1 MSFDSVSEESNSNDA
16 PSANLKSSNG
26 RRFSKD
32 QPDTM
37 DISPG
42 SSHER
47 RSRRSSRDRERTPS
61 PRYRSHKKKKRER
74 TPSASPPFDRSSS
87 RRSRSRSRSRRDRDR
102 SQNGRDRFKRRE
114 RDERKSKKDR
124 RSRRDRSRSPQRRKS
139 GKSRRRKS
147 TSSDSSDDEI
157 TLRDR
162 TTLFGELVRKHGES
176 ADALIRNRDKHRKLK
191 RRKRDTSSSSSSS
204 EDAKNIDKKPTTVPM
219 SLPVACPPPTF
230 LDPATAQY
238 YQLIT
243 ASGLVVP
250 VAVPPPSVVGMH
262 LPPPPIPPAPGASSM
277 DSKNISS
284 LPTEMVVPPLSSIPV
299 PPPPVPPIPFEP
311 APPPPIPPLPSMT
324 VSASALSDPAVPS
337 GSGAIGASSLSVPT
351 RSSGLPMPNVSNIK
365 KRGFDRPTVL
375 NKIRRGIDLSNEWG
389 SGFVEKYE
397 ILYQV
402 GEGTYGQVYKA
413 RDKVTGEQVALKK
426 VRLENEKEGFP
437 ITAVREIKIL
447 RQLNHA
453 NVVKLIDI
461 VTDKLSAADMRTE
474 RANFY
479 LVFEYVDHDLMG
491 LLEASH
497 LINFHN
503 DQIRSLFKQLIL
515 GLEYCHSAGFLHRDI
530 KCSNILLNNR
540 GELKIADFGLARYYS
555 SDQERLYTN
564 RVITLWYRPPE
575 LLLGDEHYGPAID
588 VWSIGCILGEFFTR
602 KPLFQGNNEAG
613 QLDLISKVCGT
624 PCLANWPDVEKMP
637 LFNTLRSKKQHV
649 RCLREEF
656 SQIMPSGAIDL
667 MDKMLLLDP
676 KRRISAKDAI
686 SHYWIKNFDY
696 ATVPPLRLPQHQD
709 CHELWSKKQRKER
722 RSLNPKM
729 TVPPFDGQDLETS
742 NHPSCIGPSSQSLQ
756 YDRRRNSPSNGF
768 VPGSS
773 SINPSKTEA
782 IEQSIYAALY
792 GSDTS
797 QLIRLLQY
805 TNAAEDLH
813 IFNKLSQISQFA
825 PLQAD
830 DPRPM
835 KERLLELL
843 SNRNYFNAKPSTNN
857 FIAGNTVQQ
866 GPRSVNVMRL
876 YSCDKKRRCSKRH
889 RMRPQ
894 PVSSSHPTE
903 FSDVIPISVC
913 LLCACF

>member
-1 MSFDSVSEESNSNDA
+1 MSFDSVSEESNSNDLPA
-16 PSANLKSSNG
+16 GSVKSSNG
-26 RRFSKD
+26 RRVSRD
-32 QPDTM
+32 QPDM
-37 DISPG
+37 DISPS

-47 RSRRSSRDRERTPS
+47 RSRRGSKDRDRTPS
-61 PRYRSHKKKKRER
+61 PRHRSHKRRKRER
-74 TPSASPPFDRSSS
+74 TPSASPPFERDRGSS

-102 SQNGRDRFKRRE
+102 SQNGRDRFKRRD
-114 RDERKSKKDR
+114 RDDRKGKKEKR
-124 RSRRDRSRSPQRRKS
+124 NRRDRSRTPVRRKS
-139 GKSRRRKS
+139 GKSRRRRS

-162 TTLFGELVRKHGES
+162 TTLFGELVRKHGNS

-191 RRKRDTSSSSSSS
+191 RRKGNSSSSSSS
-204 EDAKNIDKKPTTVPM
+204 SDDAKNIDKKPAAVPISM
-219 SLPVACPPPTF
+219 PVACPPPTF

-250 VAVPPPSVVGMH
+250 VAVPPPPSISGMH
-262 LPPPPIPPAPGASSM
+262 LPPPPIPPVPGVSCSTDA
-277 DSKNISS
+277 KN
-284 LPTEMVVPPLSSIPV
+284 VPV
-299 PPPPVPPIPFEP
+299 PPPATIMLPSLGSIPIPPPLPPLPPPPFEA
-311 APPPPIPPLPSMT
+311 APPPPLPPPGSVT
-324 VSASALSDPAVPS
+324 SSDSHVDQAVPS
-337 GSGAIGASSLSVPT
+337 GSGPSCSTSHT
-351 RSSGLPMPNVSNIK
+351 RSGLPIPNVSNIK

-375 NKIRRGIDLSNEWG
+375 NKIRRDIDLSQEWG

-413 RDKVTGEQVALKK
+413 RDKITGEQVALKK

-497 LINFHN
+497 LVNFHN

-515 GLEYCHSAGFLHRDI
+515 GLEYCHAAGFLHRDI

-602 KPLFQGNNEAG
+602 KPLFQGNNEAA
-613 QLDLISKVCGT
+613 QLDLISRVCGT
-624 PCLANWPDVEKMP
+624 PSPANWPDVEKMP
-637 LFNTLRSKKQHV
+637 LYNTLRSKKQYV

-656 SQIMPSGAIDL
+656 AQIVPSGAIDL

-686 SHYWIKNFDY
+686 SHFWIKNFDY
-696 ATVPPLRLPQHQD
+696 STVPPLRLPQHQD

-722 RSLNPKM
+722 RSINPR
-729 TVPPFDGQDLETS
+729 TQQFEGQESELSACPPAPTATL
-742 NHPSCIGPSSQSLQ
+742 H
-756 YDRRRNSPSNGF
+756 YDRRRNSPSNGY
-768 VPGSS
+768 VNSS
-773 SINPSKTEA
+773 SVNPSRTEA
-782 IEQSIYAALY
+782 VEQAISALLRT
-792 GSDTS
+792 SDTT
-797 QLIRLLQY
+797 QLLRLLQY
-805 TNAAEDLH
+805 TSEADDAA
-813 IFNKLSQISQFA
+813 IYNRLSQSGHLVV
-825 PLQAD
+825 PPGD
-830 DPRPM
+830 SRPI
-835 KERLLELL
+835 KERLIDAL
-843 SNRNYFNAKPSTNN
+843 SSRAHLGSGST
-857 FIAGNTVQQ
+857 
-866 GPRSVNVMRL
+866 SVNFVSGHPGNVHHQIPTTANPIENSSVYRGVT
-876 YSCDKKRRCSKRH
+876 H
-889 RMRPQ
+889 HPQ
-894 PVSSSHPTE
+894 PP
-903 FSDVIPISVC
+903 PYR
-913 LLCACF
+913 

>member
-1 MSFDSVSEESNSNDA
+1 MSFDSVSEESNSNDIPPA
-16 PSANLKSSNG
+16 ASLKSVNG
-26 RRFSKD
+26 RRLSKE
-32 QPDTM
+32 QPDAM
-37 DISPG
+37 DISPS

-47 RSRRSSRDRERTPS
+47 RSRKGSRDRERSVS
-61 PRYRSHKKKKRER
+61 PRYKSYKRKKRER
-74 TPSASPPFDRSSS
+74 TPSSSPPFDRDRGSS
-87 RRSRSRSRSRRDRDR
+87 RRSRSRSRRDRDR
-102 SQNGRDRFKRRE
+102 SLNGRDRFKRRDRE
-114 RDERKSKKDR
+114 DRKSKKDK
-124 RSRRDRSRSPQRRKS
+124 RSRRDRSRTPQRRKS
-139 GKSRRRKS
+139 GKSRRRRS
-147 TSSDSSDDEI
+147 TTSDSSDDQI

-176 ADALIRNRDKHRKLK
+176 ADALIRNRDKHRKMK
-191 RRKRDTSSSSSSS
+191 RRKRDSSSTSSSS
-204 EDAKNIDKKPTTVPM
+204 DDGKNIDKKTANVPI
-219 SLPVACPPPTF
+219 SIPVACPPPTF
-230 LDPATAQY
+230 LDPSTAQY

-262 LPPPPIPPAPGASSM
+262 LPPPPIPPVPGTSCSTDTKIFASTATAV
-277 DSKNISS
+277 
-284 LPTEMVVPPLSSIPV
+284 PVPPLSSIPV
-299 PPPPVPPIPFEP
+299 PPPLPPL
-311 APPPPIPPLPSMT
+311 PPPPFEVVPPPPLPSGSLT
-324 VSASALSDPAVPS
+324 TSEKTSLISSDPTMPS
-337 GSGAIGASSLSVPT
+337 GSECTVANSSSHP
-351 RSSGLPMPNVSNIK
+351 RGSALPMPNVSNIK
-365 KRGFDRPTVL
+365 KRGFDCPTVL
-375 NKIRRGIDLSNEWG
+375 NKTRRNIDLSMEWG

-413 RDKVTGEQVALKK
+413 RDKITGEQVALKK

-540 GELKIADFGLARYYS
+540 GEIKIADFGLARYYS

-602 KPLFQGNNEAG
+602 KPLFQGNNEAA

-624 PCLANWPDVEKMP
+624 PCSSVWPDVEKMP
-637 LFNTLRSKKQHV
+637 LYNTLKSKKQYM

-656 SQIMPSGAIDL
+656 AQLVPSGAIDL
-667 MDKMLLLDP
+667 MDRMLTLDP

-686 SHYWIKNFDY
+686 NHFWIKNFDY
-696 ATVPPLRLPQHQD
+696 STVPPLRLPQHQD

-722 RSLNPKM
+722 RLMNPRSAALQAEGHDQESSSYVSSALS
-729 TVPPFDGQDLETS
+729 TGQ
-742 NHPSCIGPSSQSLQ
+742 PLQ
-756 YDRRRNSPSNGF
+756 YDRRRSSPANGF
-768 VPGSS
+768 TSAS
-773 SINPSKTEA
+773 SINPTRADA
-782 IEQSIYAALY
+782 IEQALSAAIHA
-792 GSDTS
+792 SNTS
-797 QLIRLLQY
+797 HLISLLHY
-805 TNAAEDLH
+805 TTDVEDAFIL
-813 IFNKLSQISQFA
+813 NKLS
-825 PLQAD
+825 
-830 DPRPM
+830 
-835 KERLLELL
+835 
-843 SNRNYFNAKPSTNN
+843 
-857 FIAGNTVQQ
+857 
-866 GPRSVNVMRL
+866 
-876 YSCDKKRRCSKRH
+876 
-889 RMRPQ
+889 
-894 PVSSSHPTE
+894 VSFLFLGS
-903 FSDVIPISVC
+903 
-913 LLCACF
+913 

>member
-1 MSFDSVSEESNSNDA
+1 MSFDSVSEESNSNDVTA
-16 PSANLKSSNG
+16 ASLKSANG
-26 RRFSKD
+26 RRFSKEQQD
-32 QPDTM
+32 AM
-37 DISPG
+37 EISPS

-47 RSRRSSRDRERTPS
+47 RSRRGSKDRDRSPS
-61 PRYRSHKKKKRER
+61 PRYKSHKRKKRER
-74 TPSASPPFDRSSS
+74 TPSASPPFERERGAS
-87 RRSRSRSRSRRDRDR
+87 RRSRSRSRPRRDRDR

-114 RDERKSKKDR
+114 RDDRKSKKDK
-124 RSRRDRSRSPQRRKS
+124 RSRRDRSRSRTPLRRKS
-139 GKSRRRKS
+139 GKSRRRRS
-147 TSSDSSDDEI
+147 TSSDSSDDQI

-162 TTLFGELVRKHGES
+162 TTLFGELVRKHGDS

-191 RRKRDTSSSSSSS
+191 RRKRDSSSSSSS
-204 EDAKNIDKKPTTVPM
+204 SDDGKRVEKKSAAVPI
-219 SLPVACPPPTF
+219 SVPVACPPPTF

-250 VAVPPPSVVGMH
+250 VAVPPPPSISGMH
-262 LPPPPIPPAPGASSM
+262 LPPPPIPPVPPGAPSAM
-277 DSKNISS
+277 DPKN
-284 LPTEMVVPPLSSIPV
+284 MAVPPPSMYVPSLSSIPV
-299 PPPPVPPIPFEP
+299 PPPLPPLPPPPFEAAPPVPPP
-311 APPPPIPPLPSMT
+311 AAYGMSENVPVDQAI
-324 VSASALSDPAVPS
+324 PS
-337 GSGAIGASSLSVPT
+337 GSGVSGQGRSSLPI
-351 RSSGLPMPNVSNIK
+351 PNVSHYHHK

-375 NKIRRGIDLSNEWG
+375 NKVRREIDLSNEWG

-413 RDKVTGEQVALKK
+413 RDKITGEQVALKK

-453 NVVKLIDI
+453 NVVKLLDI

-497 LINFHN
+497 LVNFHN

-515 GLEYCHSAGFLHRDI
+515 GLEYCHAAGFLHRDI

-602 KPLFQGNNEAG
+602 KPLFQGSNEGA
-613 QLDLISKVCGT
+613 QLDLITRVCGT
-624 PCLANWPDVEKMP
+624 PSPANWPDVEKMP
-637 LFNTLRSKKQHV
+637 LYNTLRSKKQHV

-656 SQIMPSGAIDL
+656 SQVVPAGAIDL

-686 SHYWIKNFDY
+686 NHFWIKNFDY
-696 ATVPPLRLPQHQD
+696 STVPPLRLPQHQD

-722 RSLNPKM
+722 RSINPRGGSQ
-729 TVPPFDGQDLETS
+729 PLEGQES
-742 NHPSCIGPSSQSLQ
+742 EQAPGAPAPAAALQ
-756 YDRRRNSPSNGF
+756 YDRHRNSPANGY
-768 VPGSS
+768 VGPSAT
-773 SINPSKTEA
+773 NPTKVEA
-782 IEQSIYAALY
+782 IEQAVHAAIHA
-792 GSDTS
+792 SDTS
-797 QLIRLLQY
+797 HLVRLLQY
-805 TNAAEDLH
+805 TNEAEDAA
-813 IFNKLSQISQFA
+813 IVNKLSHSAQFCLR
-825 PLQAD
+825 PG
-830 DPRPM
+830 DPRPL
-835 KERLLELL
+835 KERLLEVL
-843 SNRNYFNAKPSTNN
+843 SNRNYAGGATST
-857 FIAGNTVQQ
+857 AGYGAAAGPHGNIHQQ
-866 GPRSVNVMRL
+866 MPTAVNPMTETL
-876 YSCDKKRRCSKRH
+876 CSCDKR
-889 RMRPQ
+889 
-894 PVSSSHPTE
+894 
-903 FSDVIPISVC
+903 
-913 LLCACF
+913 

>member
-1 MSFDSVSEESNSNDA
+1 
-16 PSANLKSSNG
+16 
-26 RRFSKD
+26 
-32 QPDTM
+32 
-37 DISPG
+37 
-42 SSHER
+42 
-47 RSRRSSRDRERTPS
+47 
-61 PRYRSHKKKKRER
+61 
-74 TPSASPPFDRSSS
+74 
-87 RRSRSRSRSRRDRDR
+87 
-102 SQNGRDRFKRRE
+102 
-114 RDERKSKKDR
+114 
-124 RSRRDRSRSPQRRKS
+124 
-139 GKSRRRKS
+139 
-147 TSSDSSDDEI
+147 
-157 TLRDR
+157 
-162 TTLFGELVRKHGES
+162 
-176 ADALIRNRDKHRKLK
+176 
-191 RRKRDTSSSSSSS
+191 
-204 EDAKNIDKKPTTVPM
+204 
-219 SLPVACPPPTF
+219 
-230 LDPATAQY
+230 
-238 YQLIT
+238 
-243 ASGLVVP
+243 
-250 VAVPPPSVVGMH
+250 MH
-262 LPPPPIPPAPGASSM
+262 LPPPPIPPVPGAPSA
-277 DSKNISS
+277 DSKQ
-284 LPTEMVVPPLSSIPV
+284 TELMVPPLSSIPV

-311 APPPPIPPLPSMT
+311 APPPPVPPLPPLTSNMPP
-324 VSASALSDPAVPS
+324 DPMVPS
-337 GSGAIGASSLSVPT
+337 GSGASSSSAPT
-351 RSSGLPMPNVSNIK
+351 RTTGLPMPNVSNIK

-375 NKIRRGIDLSNEWG
+375 NKIRRGVDLSNEWG

-602 KPLFQGNNEAG
+602 KPLFQGNNEAA

-624 PCLANWPDVEKMP
+624 PCLANWPEVEKMP
-637 LFNTLRSKKQHV
+637 LFNTLRSKKQYV

-722 RSLNPKM
+722 RTANPKSAAQ
-729 TVPPFDGQDLETS
+729 PFEGQELESSSHPTTASTS
-742 NHPSCIGPSSQSLQ
+742 GQSLQ
-756 YDRRRNSPSNGF
+756 YDRRRNSPANGY
-768 VPGSS
+768 VPSS
-773 SINPSKTEA
+773 SINPTRVEA
-782 IEQSIYAALY
+782 IEQSIHAALH

-797 QLIRLLQY
+797 QLARLLQY
-805 TNAAEDLH
+805 TNAVEDSY
-813 IFNKLSQISQFA
+813 IFNRLSV
-825 PLQAD
+825 
-830 DPRPM
+830 
-835 KERLLELL
+835 
-843 SNRNYFNAKPSTNN
+843 RNP
-857 FIAGNTVQQ
+857 
-866 GPRSVNVMRL
+866 
-876 YSCDKKRRCSKRH
+876 
-889 RMRPQ
+889 
-894 PVSSSHPTE
+894 
-903 FSDVIPISVC
+903 
-913 LLCACF
+913 

>member
-1 MSFDSVSEESNSNDA
+1 M
-16 PSANLKSSNG
+16 
-26 RRFSKD
+26 
-32 QPDTM
+32 T
-37 DISPG
+37 
-42 SSHER
+42 
-47 RSRRSSRDRERTPS
+47 
-61 PRYRSHKKKKRER
+61 
-74 TPSASPPFDRSSS
+74 
-87 RRSRSRSRSRRDRDR
+87 
-102 SQNGRDRFKRRE
+102 
-114 RDERKSKKDR
+114 
-124 RSRRDRSRSPQRRKS
+124 
-139 GKSRRRKS
+139 
-147 TSSDSSDDEI
+147 
-157 TLRDR
+157 
-162 TTLFGELVRKHGES
+162 
-176 ADALIRNRDKHRKLK
+176 
-191 RRKRDTSSSSSSS
+191 
-204 EDAKNIDKKPTTVPM
+204 
-219 SLPVACPPPTF
+219 LPVACPPPTF

-243 ASGLVVP
+243 TSGLVVP
-250 VAVPPPSVVGMH
+250 VAVPPPTSVVGMH
-262 LPPPPIPPAPGASSM
+262 LPPPPIPPVPGAPSA
-277 DSKNISS
+277 DSKQ
-284 LPTEMVVPPLSSIPV
+284 TELMVPPLSSIPV

-311 APPPPIPPLPSMT
+311 APPPPVPPLPPLTGNMPP
-324 VSASALSDPAVPS
+324 DPMVPS
-337 GSGAIGASSLSVPT
+337 GSGASSSSAPT
-351 RSSGLPMPNVSNIK
+351 RTTGLPMPNVSNIK

-375 NKIRRGIDLSNEWG
+375 NKIRRGVDLSNEWG

-602 KPLFQGNNEAG
+602 KPLFQGNNEAA

-624 PCLANWPDVEKMP
+624 PCLANWPEVEKMP
-637 LFNTLRSKKQHV
+637 LFNTLRSKKQYV

-696 ATVPPLRLPQHQD
+696 ATVPPLRLPQHQV
-709 CHELWSKKQRKER
+709 LA
-722 RSLNPKM
+722 
-729 TVPPFDGQDLETS
+729 V
-742 NHPSCIGPSSQSLQ
+742 
-756 YDRRRNSPSNGF
+756 
-768 VPGSS
+768 
-773 SINPSKTEA
+773 
-782 IEQSIYAALY
+782 
-792 GSDTS
+792 
-797 QLIRLLQY
+797 LL
-805 TNAAEDLH
+805 
-813 IFNKLSQISQFA
+813 FRF
-825 PLQAD
+825 
-830 DPRPM
+830 
-835 KERLLELL
+835 
-843 SNRNYFNAKPSTNN
+843 
-857 FIAGNTVQQ
+857 
-866 GPRSVNVMRL
+866 
-876 YSCDKKRRCSKRH
+876 
-889 RMRPQ
+889 
-894 PVSSSHPTE
+894 
-903 FSDVIPISVC
+903 
-913 LLCACF
+913 

>member
-1 MSFDSVSEESNSNDA
+1 MSFDSVSEESNSNDIPLA
-16 PSANLKSSNG
+16 SLKSSNG
-26 RRFSKD
+26 RRMSRE
-32 QPDTM
+32 QPDAM
-37 DISPG
+37 DISPS

-47 RSRRSSRDRERTPS
+47 RSRRESRDRDRERSLS
-61 PRYRSHKKKKRER
+61 PRYKSYKRKKRER
-74 TPSASPPFDRSSS
+74 TPSSSPPFDRDRGSS

-102 SQNGRDRFKRRE
+102 SINGRDRFKRRE
-114 RDERKSKKDR
+114 RDDRKTRKDR
-124 RSRRDRSRSPQRRKS
+124 RTRRDRSRTPQRRKS
-139 GKSRRRKS
+139 GKSRRRRS
-147 TSSDSSDDEI
+147 TTSDSSDDQI

-191 RRKRDTSSSSSSS
+191 RRKRDSSTSTSSSD
-204 EDAKNIDKKPTTVPM
+204 DAKNIDKKPANVPISM
-219 SLPVACPPPTF
+219 PVACPPPTF

-238 YQLIT
+238 YQFIT
-243 ASGLVVP
+243 TSGLVVP

-262 LPPPPIPPAPGASSM
+262 LPPPPIPPVPGTASLTDSKIAASSTGPV
-277 DSKNISS
+277 I
-284 LPTEMVVPPLSSIPV
+284 VPPLSSIPV
-299 PPPPVPPIPFEP
+299 PPPLPPL
-311 APPPPIPPLPSMT
+311 PPPPFEVVPPPPLLPP
-324 VSASALSDPAVPS
+324 VSAPSDRISVVNADLAVPS
-337 GSGAIGASSLSVPT
+337 GSGCTVVGSASQI
-351 RSSGLPMPNVSNIK
+351 RSSALPMPNISSIK

-375 NKIRRGIDLSNEWG
+375 NKIRRDIDLSMEWG

-413 RDKVTGEQVALKK
+413 RDKITGEQVALKK

-497 LINFHN
+497 LISFHN

-540 GELKIADFGLARYYS
+540 GEIKIADFGLARYYS

-602 KPLFQGNNEAG
+602 KPLFQGNNEAA
-613 QLDLISKVCGT
+613 QLDLISRVCGSPSVT
-624 PCLANWPDVEKMP
+624 NWPDVEKMP
-637 LFNTLRSKKQHV
+637 LFNTLRSKKQYV

-656 SQIMPSGAIDL
+656 SQLVPSGAIDL

-696 ATVPPLRLPQHQD
+696 STVPPLRLPQHQD

-722 RSLNPKM
+722 RSMNPR
-729 TVPPFDGQDLETS
+729 VSQQNEGQDPEFLGYTSAPNSTGQAVQLERRQLSPT
-742 NHPSCIGPSSQSLQ
+742 NGYALISSM
-756 YDRRRNSPSNGF
+756 
-768 VPGSS
+768 
-773 SINPSKTEA
+773 NPTRADA
-782 IEQSIYAALY
+782 IEQAIIAAIH
-792 GSDTS
+792 SDTS
-797 QLIRLLQY
+797 QLVRLLQY
-805 TNAAEDLH
+805 TSETEDAFILSRLLQSTQ
-813 IFNKLSQISQFA
+813 FNVHL
-825 PLQAD
+825 PD
-830 DPRPM
+830 TRPS

-843 SNRNYFNAKPSTNN
+843 SIFPSSSTSSTN
-857 FIAGNTVQQ
+857 FISGNVHPVTANIN
-866 GPRSVNVMRL
+866 PADSTSYRIIPHN
-876 YSCDKKRRCSKRH
+876 
-889 RMRPQ
+889 PQ
-894 PVSSSHPTE
+894 PPSYR
-903 FSDVIPISVC
+903 
-913 LLCACF
+913 